1 MLCKRHITPAFEM
14 RRGGGGRGG
23 LLNHVPP
30 SMKNIFKLF
39 FKIIYFVKKNHIN
52 LNNFLKKHHK
62 LVGSK
67 RSHFLCP
74 GLTNGSL
81 SLSLSHDHFFSS
93 AALKMM
99 QKHHNF

>member
-39 FKIIYFVKKNHIN
+39 FKIIYFVKKKPYK
-52 LNNFLKKHHK
+52 FE
-62 LVGSK
+62 
-67 RSHFLCP
+67 
-74 GLTNGSL
+74 
-81 SLSLSHDHFFSS
+81 
-93 AALKMM
+93 
-99 QKHHNF
+99 